1 MSKDGGKRKKA
12 KKPSSLASDSAHP
25 KGSNVSQFV
34 PRKTRGVTYNPN
46 KIYDVEPVRKYS
58 TSSVSKQPKVDYFNN
73 TKKPAK
79 SKGSDAL
86 RGTVNKPNP
95 KVRTNPNISLEN
107 EAAKKKKN
115 APAKPQAKK
124 RSAKPSYKN
133 ESYVIRTSD
142 EGVIRIKEQPA
153 RADKKRRTVKPEE
166 RNIPRERVKKVKQK
180 KVVSPEV
187 RKLRRERAR
196 KALRYV
202 FLVFLLAVL
211 CAGAYV
217 ASSLLF
223 KIESITVS
231 GNVRFE
237 SDYIIRLSGLNIG
250 DNLLFLDTKGAQDSI
265 SQNPY
270 ITAKITRK
278 LPNQIV
284 ITVTERSECAVIVTK
299 TGYATMDIEGNVLSI
314 ESDNPLPTLVR
325 ITGME
330 TSSLQVGKRIAPLS
344 DYRASTLLK
353 LISEI
358 ISGEYYAVI
367 SEINM
372 ANPLA
377 IEMLAKSNYPV
388 YFGDTENCA
397 KKLENLKRILNEI
410 SDLGTGRIDVSCVD
424 KPAFIPD
431 SDATP
436 SPTDESPSAT
446 PESTAIPTET
456 PQVSHTARPTQTPNT
471 TPAETP
477 IVTPEE
483 TPDETPEETAEQTP
497 EP

>member
-1 MSKDGGKRKKA
+1 M
-12 KKPSSLASDSAHP
+12 
-25 KGSNVSQFV
+25 
-34 PRKTRGVTYNPN
+34 
-46 KIYDVEPVRKYS
+46 
-58 TSSVSKQPKVDYFNN
+58 
-73 TKKPAK
+73 
-79 SKGSDAL
+79 
-86 RGTVNKPNP
+86 
-95 KVRTNPNISLEN
+95 
-107 EAAKKKKN
+107 
-115 APAKPQAKK
+115 
-124 RSAKPSYKN
+124 
-133 ESYVIRTSD
+133 
-142 EGVIRIKEQPA
+142 
-153 RADKKRRTVKPEE
+153 
-166 RNIPRERVKKVKQK
+166 
-180 KVVSPEV
+180 
-187 RKLRRERAR
+187 
-196 KALRYV
+196 
-202 FLVFLLAVL
+202 FLLTVL

-250 DNLLFLDTKGAQDSI
+250 DNLLFLDTKGAQGSI

-397 KKLENLKRILNEI
+397 KKLENLKE
-410 SDLGTGRIDVSCVD
+410 
-424 KPAFIPD
+424 F
-431 SDATP
+431 
-436 SPTDESPSAT
+436 
-446 PESTAIPTET
+446 ST
-456 PQVSHTARPTQTPNT
+456 R
-471 TPAETP
+471 
-477 IVTPEE
+477 
-483 TPDETPEETAEQTP
+483 
-497 EP
+497 